1 MRKRV
6 VVKALVVLLV
16 SVLLLAQGS
25 VATAVA
31 PPGKGKPPRPA
42 KWTLL
47 VYIDGD
53 NNLDPYVPLDI
64 ETELA
69 LTGSNKDVSV
79 VALADRAESAE
90 WSQAL
95 LFYVTEGMAATPE
108 NAVDDWGEVNMGD
121 PQTLLNFIEWTKDNY
136 PADHYALS
144 FWNHGWSWRP
154 GWSMSD
160 DTDGDTL
167 DQHEIEAVLNQA
179 GPIDVI
185 MYDACNMATIENQA
199 TVRSASQAI
208 VHSQEYVNWDGIEYE
223 LVIPALQE
231 DPDLSAEALA
241 VVINQSA
248 GINKERTG
256 SAVALNEDWDA
267 LIEAIDDWAVALMD
281 GLPQYRMD
289 YHRSFQV
296 AQVFWQDRTAKDL
309 YDVADKIR
317 NRVADSEIQAKSL
330 VVMKA
335 VEAVVLDEWHT
346 TQYHDAHG
354 ISIFVPTRIDD
365 LDDPATTE
373 WNEFEYYRQ
382 QLVFGRLTQWDEFLD
397 AFLNGE

>member
-1 MRKRV
+1 MRA
-6 VVKALVVLLV
+6 VVKALVVFV
-16 SVLLLAQGS
+16 VVALLLAQVS
-25 VATAVA
+25 AATAVA
-31 PPGKGKPPRPA
+31 PPGKGKPPKPA
-42 KWTLL
+42 NWTLL

-53 NNLDPYVPLDI
+53 NNLDPYVTLDI

-69 LTGSNKDVSV
+69 PTGSNRDVSV
-79 VALADRAESAE
+79 VALADRAASVDE
-90 WSQAL
+90 WSETL

-108 NAVDDWGEVNMGD
+108 NAVANWGEMNMGD
-121 PQTLLNFIEWTKDNY
+121 PQTLIDFIAWAKDTY

-167 DQHEIEAVLNQA
+167 DQDEIEAALNEA

-199 TVRSASQAI
+199 TVRNASQAI
-208 VHSQEYVNWDGIEYE
+208 IHSQEFVNWDGIEYE

-231 DPDLSAEALA
+231 DPDMSAEELA

-256 SAVALNEDWDA
+256 SAVALNDDWDA
-267 LIEAIDDWAVALMD
+267 LNDAINEWAVALMA
-281 GLPQYRMD
+281 GLPDYRMD

-317 NRVADSEIQAKSL
+317 NRVADPQIQATSEA
-330 VVMKA
+330 VMKA

-346 TQYHDAHG
+346 MQYHDAHG
-354 ISIFVPTRIDD
+354 ISIFVPTRVED
-365 LDDPATTE
+365 LDDPATE
-373 WNEFEYYRQ
+373 LNEFEYYREE
-382 QLVFGRLTQWDEFLD
+382 LVFGRISQWDEFLD
-397 AFLNGE
+397 AYLNGQ

>member
-1 MRKRV
+1 V
-6 VVKALVVLLV
+6 
-16 SVLLLAQGS
+16 
-25 VATAVA
+25 T
-31 PPGKGKPPRPA
+31 
-42 KWTLL
+42 
-47 VYIDGD
+47 
-53 NNLDPYVPLDI
+53 LDI

-69 LTGSNKDVSV
+69 PTGSNRDVSV
-79 VALADRAESAE
+79 VALADRAASVDE
-90 WSQAL
+90 WSETL

-108 NAVDDWGEVNMGD
+108 NAVANWGEMNMGD
-121 PQTLLNFIEWTKDNY
+121 PQTLIDFIAWAKDTY

-167 DQHEIEAVLNQA
+167 DQDEIEAALNEA

-199 TVRSASQAI
+199 TVRNASQAI
-208 VHSQEYVNWDGIEYE
+208 IHSQEFVNWDGIEYE

-231 DPDLSAEALA
+231 DPDMSAEELA

-256 SAVALNEDWDA
+256 SAVALNDDWDA
-267 LIEAIDDWAVALMD
+267 LNDAINEWAVALMA

-317 NRVADSEIQAKSL
+317 NRVADPQIQATSEA
-330 VVMKA
+330 VMKA

-346 TQYHDAHG
+346 MQYHDAHG
-354 ISIFVPTRIDD
+354 ISIFVPTRVED
-365 LDDPATTE
+365 LDDPATE
-373 WNEFEYYRQ
+373 LNEFEYYREE
-382 QLVFGRLTQWDEFLD
+382 LVFGRISQWDEFLD
-397 AFLNGE
+397 AYLNGQ